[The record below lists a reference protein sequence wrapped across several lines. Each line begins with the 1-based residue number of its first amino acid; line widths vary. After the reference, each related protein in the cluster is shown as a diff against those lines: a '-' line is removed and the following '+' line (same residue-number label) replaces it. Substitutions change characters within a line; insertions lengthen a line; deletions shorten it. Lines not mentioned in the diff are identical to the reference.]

1 MGMLASNTQFVQWV
15 LKAKSNIDSGQFK
28 PMQLATVAA
37 LSNSDE
43 WHAGMNRVYRERR
56 DWAEKIMQLLGCSFD
71 PRQVGLFVWGKL
83 PTEVSGSE
91 KIVNDLLEKARVFLT
106 PGFIFG
112 SNGER
117 FIRISLGASVEK
129 IQEAYR
135 RIEEYLG
142 NS

>member
-1 MGMLASNTQFVQWV
+1 
-15 LKAKSNIDSGQFK
+15 
-28 PMQLATVAA
+28 
-37 LSNSDE
+37 
-43 WHAGMNRVYRERR
+43 
-56 DWAEKIMQLLGCSFD
+56 MQLLGCSFD

>member
-1 MGMLASNTQFVQWV
+1 MGILASNPQFVQWV

-91 KIVNDLLEKARVFLT
+91 KIVMTCLKRRVYFL
-106 PGFIFG
+106 PRLYLRH
-112 SNGER
+112 GER